1 MAELMGKHYNKSSV
15 FSKPQKLLE
24 CTEITV
30 ILTDAIDS
38 IYNIKYAL
46 KYKLRNCLHN
56 II

>member
-15 FSKPQKLLE
+15 FSKTQKLLE

-38 IYNIKYAL
+38 IYNIIYVL